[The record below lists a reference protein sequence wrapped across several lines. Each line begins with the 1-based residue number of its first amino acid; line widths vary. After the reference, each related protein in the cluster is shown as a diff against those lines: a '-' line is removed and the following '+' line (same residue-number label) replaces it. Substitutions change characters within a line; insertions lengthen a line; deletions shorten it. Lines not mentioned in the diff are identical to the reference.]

1 MKVNTNDTDSL
12 FVNDFAKSILLILK
26 NFVFD
31 ILTLF
36 RKAIGD
42 LAFYFTTYPFVSWN
56 IESLGTMHKY
66 YWIIYI
72 SHQRYS
78 LANFK

>member
-1 MKVNTNDTDSL
+1 MMKVNTNDTDSL

-36 RKAIGD
+36 KKAIGD
-42 LAFYFTTYPFVSWN
+42 LAFYFTTYPFVS
-56 IESLGTMHKY
+56 
-66 YWIIYI
+66 
-72 SHQRYS
+72 
-78 LANFK
+78 